1 MQHTIEQLLQDG
13 KLAEAHAQFGEFL
26 RQCTAEMND
35 LVLSTGRLSRY
46 EKEVDAG
53 INNDSFER
61 NKIAMNFQSQMNKF
75 RRETLG
81 KYFDIRTQQE
91 FFDSISDRDTVIH
104 QILDYR
110 LMPKNYKRE
119 AQLVEGN
126 SSIVYQLV
134 NPVMRRHAVALVLK
148 VPTLR
153 EEARNEIERLTDLRH
168 RNVMKVIDNDLSTFP
183 YFVITEYVY
192 GSTLPKALEVNGPRP
207 VTQAIDWLYQLTD
220 ALDYLRHK
228 RIIHTNM
235 RPSKIYVDDE
245 WQVMISP
252 FDLGQFS
259 SAEQTYNRY
268 VDVCQYGSPELV
280 KCDGVGLNLKEM
292 CVSDEYSLGLL
303 AYKILTGKDLFEGDT
318 IFEIMTSRQRFAND
332 KKYREQKFA
341 ELPHAEL
348 ESATRKKLSLNA
360 IIRKLLE
367 ENPDD
372 RYIDLHKVLRA
383 LHPLT
388 RADQKGVSIARQCY
402 RRCLSVNKEFINDFY
417 RAFIQRELIKNDTP
431 ITFMKE
437 FSDIGIKRQSAMLQM
452 AIDLMIDVSKSGEM
466 LTKILKNEN
475 HQKYGFSD
483 FELFITVLIE
493 QLKENDPKW
502 DDAIAQ
508 EWNRI
513 KKETLILIQ

>member
-1 MQHTIEQLLQDG
+1 MQQTIEQLLQDG
-13 KLAEAHAQFGEFL
+13 KLAEAHARFGEFL
-26 RQCTAEMND
+26 RQCEFEMND
-35 LVLSTGRLSRY
+35 LALSTGRLSHY
-46 EKEVDAG
+46 EKQVDAG
-53 INNDSFER
+53 VNNDSFER
-61 NKIAMNFQSQMNKF
+61 NKIAMNFQGQINKF

-134 NPVMRRHAVALVLK
+134 NPVMKRHAVALVLK

-153 EEARNEIERLTDLRH
+153 EEARYEIARLTDLRH
-168 RNVMKVIDNDLSTFP
+168 RNVMKVIDHDLSSFP

-192 GSTLPKALEVNGPRP
+192 GSTLPKALDINGPRP

-280 KCDGVGLNLKEM
+280 KCDGIGLNLQEM

-318 IFEIMTSRQRFAND
+318 IFEILTSRQRFAYD

-341 ELPHAEL
+341 ELPDADL
-348 ESATRKKLSLNA
+348 ESATRKKLSLNV

-367 ENPDD
+367 ENPKD
-372 RYIDLHKVLRA
+372 RYPDLHKVLRA

-388 RADQKGVSIARQCY
+388 RADQKGVSVARQCY

-417 RAFIQRELIKNDTP
+417 RAFIQRELVKDDMP
-431 ITFMKE
+431 ITFIKE

-452 AIDLMIDVSKSGEM
+452 AIDLMIDVDKCGAT

-483 FELFITVLIE
+483 FDLFISVLIE

-502 DDAIAQ
+502 DDAVAQ

-513 KKETLILIQ
+513 KKEILILIQ